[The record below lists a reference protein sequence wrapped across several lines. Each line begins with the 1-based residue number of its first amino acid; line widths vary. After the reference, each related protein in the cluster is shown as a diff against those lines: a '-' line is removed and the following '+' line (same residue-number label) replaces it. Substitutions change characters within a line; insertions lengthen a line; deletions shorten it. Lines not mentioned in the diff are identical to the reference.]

1 MAQANDDFVSK
12 LLRALTS
19 LAPSP
24 ADAVDVVCKSTEQKL
39 LTCNIENIVAMGC
52 KNATLECG
60 NISTSTTVLCDTDE
74 SIALITKM
82 IEERVKNNP
91 AARKKVFENMGVTD
105 NGGDIGT
112 YISTHIRASC
122 TSNISTRQSIDLPEI
137 ILTDCSQ
144 VNITAINRLDTNTRC
159 SVGTASRLL
168 NGVEGDSTS
177 PPGPTPQRQP
187 EKETGLSMPVIVAI
201 VAGSVI
207 LLFIIVYFLMRHN
220 KQQASSPPT
229 PTATA

>member
-1 MAQANDDFVSK
+1 MAQTTSDFLSNV
-12 LLRALTS
+12 LGA
-19 LAPSP
+19 LAPQVPPP
-24 ADAVDVVCKSTEQKL
+24 ANAVDVVCKSTEQKL

-74 SIALITKM
+74 SIALISKM

-91 AARKKVFENMGVTD
+91 EARKQVFKNMGVTD

-122 TSNISTRQSIDLPEI
+122 TSNISTRQSIDLPEV
-137 ILTDCSQ
+137 ILTDCNQ

-159 SVGTASRLL
+159 SVGTASKLL
-168 NGVEGDSTS
+168 IGVQGDSAS
-177 PPGPTPQRQP
+177 PAGQTPQKQP
-187 EKETGLSMPVIVAI
+187 GKETGLSMPVIVAI

-220 KQQASSPPT
+220 KQQAASLPT